1 MGMDQG
7 GCIMRKKKNQ
17 GSSLVEV
24 LVAFAVLMI
33 GLAAFSTALF
43 VGSQTIM
50 KTQAIRQT
58 IESSMEEYYLN
69 FKTEGADK
77 KDTGSTYTLQGIDGN
92 ADTITVDGTCYLFKN
107 TMPGDGAKTFE
118 LFVFDRGTP

>member
-1 MGMDQG
+1 
-7 GCIMRKKKNQ
+7 MRKKKNQ